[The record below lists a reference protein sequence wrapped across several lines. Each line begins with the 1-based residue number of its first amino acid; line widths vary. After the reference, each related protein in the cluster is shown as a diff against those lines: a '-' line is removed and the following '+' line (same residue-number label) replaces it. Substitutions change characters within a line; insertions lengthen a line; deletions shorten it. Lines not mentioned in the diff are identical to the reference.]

1 MSRLAPPSAQLQLFD
16 ARDLGDRWQVRVSR
30 RARRLSVR
38 VYPGGRVEVV
48 VPPGASPMTIERFVG
63 MHRRWIDDRVADL
76 STISGVAAESTPSQ
90 IHLSA
95 IDRTLIV
102 DYRRTASSEI
112 RAVAV
117 DANKLIVAGVLD
129 NEQRV
134 ARAIQRWLM
143 DLAHVELGRVL
154 GEIADGHGFRF
165 ERIQIRRQRT
175 RWGSCSASGTISL
188 NVCAMFQ
195 DPAVMRYLL
204 IHELSH
210 TRHMNHSRRF
220 WSQVEALEPDYRR
233 LDRELLQGWQRVPGW
248 MFT

>member
-16 ARDLGDRWQVRVSR
+16 ARELADRWQVRVSR

-48 VPPGASPMTIERFVG
+48 VPPGASPITIERFVG

-76 STISGVAAESTPSQ
+76 STISGVAAETIPSR

-95 IDRTLIV
+95 VGRTLAV

-117 DANKLIVAGVLD
+117 DAARLIVAGVLD
-129 NEQRV
+129 SEQRV
-134 ARAIQRWLM
+134 VRSIQRWVM

-154 GEIADGHGFRF
+154 GEIADRHGLRF